1 MLLNTYTYMS
11 AVCCVLCVYECVLS
25 LPFWLCMHSCWS
37 IRSCTNRNTYI
48 CVSIH
53 KNLLAVLLAS
63 AISLHS
69 ATSLLLRTRSAIWQC
84 MLRSVL
90 YLRYA
95 AAVDAVFVVCA
106 FFLFF
111 FFLFSTFLGFV
122 TYISTPFFSSLKTC
136 SSKLLQMVALP
147 WFISNF
153 WKIIQIE
160 YGMVRTPNTSERR
173 NRNRSRNRK
182 NSRERKN
189 HHWMVGLLLGMFRT
203 IHSCCDACFT
213 LCNFRTIDNALNGRF
228 VRNSHQIRYAAC
240 TIQ

>member
-1 MLLNTYTYMS
+1 MARNGMAWYGMVCMYVYNIVPFGSETHSSALEPFKKRILLSMCAPVCMS
-11 AVCCVLCVYECVLS
+11 VYVCPFLCACLFLCCWIHTRIWVLCAVCVYECVLS
-25 LPFWLCMHSCWS
+25 LPFWLCMHSWWS

-111 FFLFSTFLGFV
+111 S
-122 TYISTPFFSSLKTC
+122 FSSLLFWV
-136 SSKLLQMVALP
+136 LLPIYLHL
-147 WFISNF
+147 FS
-153 WKIIQIE
+153 
-160 YGMVRTPNTSERR
+160 
-173 NRNRSRNRK
+173 
-182 NSRERKN
+182 
-189 HHWMVGLLLGMFRT
+189 LL
-203 IHSCCDACFT
+203 
-213 LCNFRTIDNALNGRF
+213 
-228 VRNSHQIRYAAC
+228 
-240 TIQ
+240 